1 MEDFLGTFVVLNV
14 ETSENFLKVVGR
26 VMHKLVKWL
35 HDKGYMADDDYETR
49 QAGKELKAYL
59 QLRWKPVA

>member
-35 HDKGYMADDDYETR
+35 HDKGI
-49 QAGKELKAYL
+49 
-59 QLRWKPVA
+59 